1 MPPETTVLGQASY
14 ILAEGKKLSNWS
26 WLLVNVMAIVMIKVV
41 VIVFVAVVFIKSIHH
56 LGIQLV
62 ETN

>member
-41 VIVFVAVVFIKSIHH
+41 VIVFVAVVFI
-56 LGIQLV
+56 
-62 ETN
+62 